1 MSNLW
6 VQLHL
11 VKRHRDLL
19 RDHLK
24 VRRERRRNWSGQD
37 FLQPKDGAAGVGAIL
52 EELAALSERVSG
64 GQNDEEVSFG
74 GDVEKSVWEK
84 VVELNL
90 TVGAPFTSSQ
100 VVEAVMS
107 IPGLERVSSVVVCGV
122 LRKLCAQ
129 ELVILDKTVGDDL
142 KLLSV
147 DEKRITA
154 IMDCST
160 PRSKLEEMIKESG
173 CIVKSKK
180 IQAQGKSKK
189 QQLKLGRMRDGQL
202 VNLDAYIDVLLSV
215 PSARESENQKYG
227 VEIIE
232 LLNTPSVKEQRML
245 EKFRS
250 EGGTK
255 VREFCTFGTKEECA
269 RQQGTRRACNKVHFR
284 KIIGLHT
291 DVSLGDCSFLNTCF
305 HMETC
310 KYIHYK
316 IDTDDLKETK
326 KLTKATGVAKL
337 NTSSEGVMKMMPA
350 QWVQCDIRT
359 LDYSVLGKFS
369 VVMADPPW
377 DIHMELPYGT
387 MSDDEMR
394 KMAIPSLQDNG
405 YIFLWVTGRAMELG
419 RELLEIWGYRMV
431 DELIWVKTNQ
441 LQRLIRTGRTGHW
454 LNHAKEHCL
463 IGQKGDVSNFNVGLD
478 CDVLVAEVRDTS
490 HKPDEIYGVI
500 ERLAPGHRKIEL
512 FGRHHNVQPNWV
524 TLGNQ
529 LQGVHLLDPDMVVRY
544 RERYPDGNCVKT

>member
-463 IGQKGDVSNFNVGLD
+463 IGQKG
-478 CDVLVAEVRDTS
+478 
-490 HKPDEIYGVI
+490 
-500 ERLAPGHRKIEL
+500 
-512 FGRHHNVQPNWV
+512 
-524 TLGNQ
+524 TL
-529 LQGVHLLDPDMVVRY
+529 
-544 RERYPDGNCVKT
+544 